1 MGGDLLKQDG
11 TGNQTIYDDG
21 KLSTIDAEKN
31 DLKFSEPYLLAASA
45 NDDGQTGSQFF
56 ITLREMPGLNGSQ
69 NTIFGRVLLGEKTV
83 H

>member
-11 TGNQTIYDDG
+11 TGNQTIY
-21 KLSTIDAEKN
+21 
-31 DLKFSEPYLLAASA
+31 
-45 NDDGQTGSQFF
+45 DDGQTGSQFF